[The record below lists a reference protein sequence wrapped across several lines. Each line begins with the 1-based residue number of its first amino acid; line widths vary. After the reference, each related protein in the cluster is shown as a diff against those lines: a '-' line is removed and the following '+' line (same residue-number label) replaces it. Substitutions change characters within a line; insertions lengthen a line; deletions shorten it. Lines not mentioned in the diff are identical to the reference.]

1 MNIYPLGG
9 GRTDIILF
17 PFIFYSIYYL
27 LASCKREFFINTL
40 AVVFI
45 VYVSLANLNTQNEQV
60 DNTKFILNELDI
72 EKFDKVFIS
81 FYSIPQVALFSQ
93 DFIELK
99 FESNKCLYRSKHE
112 KIILLSKTTYS
123 SCIPEDD
130 LNELETSITNK
141 DNFAILGFDSNT
153 QNIQKYINNL
163 DLTNFR
169 TEIKIFGNQEF
180 LFKAYTSR

>member
-1 MNIYPLGG
+1 MF
-9 GRTDIILF
+9 T
-17 PFIFYSIYYL
+17 
-27 LASCKREFFINTL
+27 
-40 AVVFI
+40 

-60 DNTKFILNELDI
+60 DNTKFIFNELDI

-99 FESNKCLYRSKHE
+99 FESNKCLYRSKNE